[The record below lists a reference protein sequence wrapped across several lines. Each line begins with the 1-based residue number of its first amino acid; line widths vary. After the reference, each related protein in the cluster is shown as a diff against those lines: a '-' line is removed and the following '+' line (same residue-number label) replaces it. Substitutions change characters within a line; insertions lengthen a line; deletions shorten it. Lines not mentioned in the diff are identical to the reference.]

1 MNSKLQ
7 GLYLDEIMVP
17 KYARRSYLSLFGYH
31 GTWIKLT
38 LIILVFVCVWGGVFF
53 VCFCFVVLILF
64 LFCLFCFAFLFVFV
78 FVFVLFFV
86 VVLWFFFCFFF
97 VCFFFVVFF
106 FFFFGG
112 GGGYT
117 GKGQMFCGRIR
128 LFKALQMVFP
138 FAGARKTSCKFPQH
152 C

>member
-1 MNSKLQ
+1 MVP
-7 GLYLDEIMVP
+7 IRPVP
-17 KYARRSYLSLFGYH
+17 KYPVTPGPPHQESRALPNL
-31 GTWIKLT
+31 
-38 LIILVFVCVWGGVFF
+38 LIILVFVCVCVCGGGVL
-53 VCFCFVVLILF
+53 CLF
-64 LFCLFCFAFLFVFV
+64 LFCCFNI
-78 FVFVLFFV
+78 VFVLF
-86 VVLWFFFCFFF
+86 VLFCFF
-97 VCFFFVVFF
+97 VCFFFVVVVLLFFLVFFFFF